1 MGAASELEPFSE
13 KGFYLAEF
21 RGRTLAI
28 AARERDLVSP
38 GALAAVLKELEGN
51 GTRVVLLSDAD
62 ALLAALT
69 GGVPAAAS
77 ADRLEAEVWRGLAS
91 RACFGVAVEDG
102 ASFPAR
108 CREVVTRLA
117 LTKLV
122 WLDAAGGLR
131 RPDGKRRSFV
141 GLAELQ
147 RTLADGAPG
156 EPDERR
162 QLLIEIEATLRAG
175 LPAVNVCSLEG
186 LADELFT
193 YSGSGTLFTRER
205 YVAVR
210 RLGLDDYDAAA
221 HLIARG
227 VAEGYLAPREPEDV
241 ERVLASA
248 LGAFVEA
255 AHLAGIGA
263 LIEHSEAAAGE
274 IASLYT
280 LTRFVGEGIGGHL
293 VAAALERARDR
304 GYAYVFACTT
314 SERVVE
320 FFVRNGFRRASD
332 AEVPAEKWE
341 TYDPE
346 RRARVM
352 CVRCDLG

>member
-21 RGRTLAI
+21 HGRTLAI
-28 AARERDLVSP
+28 AARGSDLVHP
-38 GALAAVLKELEGN
+38 AALAAVLKELEGN
-51 GTRVVLLSDAD
+51 GTRVVLLSDAEEP
-62 ALLAALT
+62 LAGLA
-69 GGVPAAAS
+69 GAAPVAAAV
-77 ADRLEAEVWRGLAS
+77 DRLEGEVWRGLAS
-91 RACFGVAVEDG
+91 RACFGVVVG
-102 ASFPAR
+102 AGAGFPAR
-108 CREVVTRLA
+108 CREVATRLA

-122 WLDAAGGLR
+122 WIDAAGGLR
-131 RPDGKRRSFV
+131 RPDGARCSFV

-147 RTLADGAPG
+147 RVLADGMPG
-156 EPDERR
+156 ESEARR
-162 QLLIEIEATLRAG
+162 QLLIEIEAAVRAG

-193 YSGSGTLFTRER
+193 YAGSGTLFTRER

-227 VAEGYLAPREPEDV
+227 VAEGYLAPRGPEAV
-241 ERVLASA
+241 EQVLASA
-248 LGAFVEA
+248 LGAFVA
-255 AHLAGIGA
+255 GAHLAGIGA
-263 LIEHSEAAAGE
+263 LVEYPAAAAAE

-280 LTRFVGEGIGGHL
+280 LTRFVGEGVGGHL

-304 GYAYVFACTT
+304 GFASVFACTT
-314 SERVVE
+314 SERVVD
-320 FFVRNGFRRASD
+320 FFVRNGFRRATD

-346 RRARVM
+346 RRAS
-352 CVRCDLG
+352 VRCVCCDLR